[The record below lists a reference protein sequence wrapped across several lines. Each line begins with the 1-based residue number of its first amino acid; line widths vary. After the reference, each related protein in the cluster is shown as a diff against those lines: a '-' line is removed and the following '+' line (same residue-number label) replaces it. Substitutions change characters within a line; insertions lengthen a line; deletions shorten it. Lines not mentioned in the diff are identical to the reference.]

1 MNARVALV
9 GAGRMGTN
17 HARVIAASPEA
28 SLAVIVDRDRGRAEL
43 LASLTGAPASS
54 DLEDALACDAAVVAT
69 NVESHLEIATA
80 LMEAGVPVLVE
91 KPLAGHLKQATT
103 MVTTSRRLGVPMA
116 CGFVERF
123 NPVVRTALRQMQDY
137 GPALHVVGVRHSPR
151 DAAGGVSVIQDLL
164 IHDVDLA
171 LLLCAGDFQGSVT
184 GGTWLSPQTGVA
196 EIADCTI
203 QLSGGAMATCSA
215 SRMSQRKVR
224 SLTLATERALLELD
238 LLRRTITVYQ
248 HVGHLAALDDA
259 GYRAQTVMDLPFVRE
274 NGEPL
279 ALQLAHFLALA
290 RGEADPEAERA
301 TLLAPHEVLS
311 ALDGAR
317 QPFTLES
324 LAVAR

>member
-1 MNARVALV
+1 MSPRVALI

-28 SLAVIVDRDRGRAEL
+28 SLAVIVDTDLGRAEL
-43 LASLTGAPASS
+43 LASLSGAPASC

-69 NVESHLEIATA
+69 NVGSHLEIATA

-91 KPLAGHLKQATT
+91 KPLAGHLEEVSA
-103 MVTTSRRLGVPMA
+103 MVATSRRLGVPMA

-137 GPALHVVGVRHSPR
+137 GPALHLVGVRHSPR
-151 DAAGGVSVIQDLL
+151 DAAGGVSVVHDLL

-171 LLLCAGDFQGSVT
+171 LQLCTGTFAGQVT
-184 GGTWLSPQTGVA
+184 GGTWTSPQTGVA

-224 SLTLATERALLELD
+224 SLTLATERAMLDLD

-274 NGEPL
+274 AGEPL
-279 ALQLAHFLALA
+279 ALQLAHFLTVA
-290 RGEADPEAERA
+290 RGESDPEEERA
-301 TLLAPHEVLS
+301 TLLAPHEVV
-311 ALDGAR
+311 ALLEA
-317 QPFTLES
+317 QATLTP